1 MYVKNLL
8 LSLGWLEIG
17 LNLRFGRQLYPP
29 LRRYRPTSRHRI
41 ERARNQLLRQL
52 ADTFSPDR
60 SP

>member
-1 MYVKNLL
+1 MHVKNFR

-17 LNLRFGRQLYPP
+17 LNLRFGRPIYVP

-41 ERARNQLLRQL
+41 ERARDQLLRQL